1 MARKQ
6 HLPVDELLPEV
17 VRQLEAGVNVVLRSP
32 TGSGKTTR
40 VPPALEAAGLGPVL
54 LLEPRRVAAR
64 AAARRMA
71 SERSEKVGGSIG
83 YTVRFDDRTS
93 KSTRVTAMTEG
104 IFLRRVLADP
114 FLEGVG
120 CVVFDEFHE
129 RHLDG
134 DLALALA
141 RRVQL
146 EARDDLRIVVLSATI
161 DPVPVARFLG
171 DAKVLESEG
180 RLFPVETLHQPA
192 RGREPLEEQVAR
204 AVEDVLE
211 RLDPSRCAHEDG
223 APAGKPPGP
232 GVDEGATPFGRDT
245 LVFLPGVGEIR
256 RAGGALGR
264 LARSHNLELQE
275 LYGDLDA
282 KQQDAVLAPRTPDQ
296 PRRVIL
302 STNLAESSVTLHGI
316 GAVIDSGLARIPR
329 FDPGVGLDRLELT
342 RIPLESVRQRAG
354 RAGRTG
360 PGLNLRLWSSLEER
374 GQRESIEPEVTRVD
388 LAGAWLSLLDFGESD
403 PAVFD
408 WFEAPPVASAERAA
422 ELLAALGAT
431 SERGTSGRQPGG
443 TSAGPS
449 AGQSLTKLGKE
460 LARLP
465 LAPRLGRLLLAGRD
479 HGCLEETALAAAMLS
494 ERDPAR
500 RALAERDGGRVLRS
514 DLVER
519 IEWAAGARGRGG
531 PLASVLRARDQLT
544 RLVSPGRRGARGG
557 SEEALERAIFEAF
570 ADRLARRRG
579 QASATGPAPVRKRR
593 VGGASVRG
601 AATAVLVGGRGVRL
615 ADECRVRDAELFV
628 CVDVGDAS
636 GDALVRQASVVEP
649 EWLEQLDPDAFASEL
664 RAEFDPDKDTVRLR
678 RVRAWRGLALAES
691 PVSARGGAEER
702 AAVEKALV
710 EAARRLPERAFD
722 LAGDSLDQAVARH
735 NCMAAWFPELELEP
749 LDGRAWLDE
758 HLPQLCSG
766 ARSFADLAKV
776 DLGRALL
783 DGLHFEVRRRLDKEA
798 PGRFRLP
805 NGDTAAI
812 HYEVDRPPVLA
823 ARLQLFFGL
832 DATPAVASGRAPMVL
847 HLCAPNGRPAQV
859 TDDLPGFW
867 RGSYALVK
875 KDLRGRYPKHPWPDE
890 PHLAPPVPSRS
901 RGPKRRG

>member
-1 MARKQ
+1 MPSNEPRKLRLQ
-6 HLPVDELLPEV
+6 PLPVDELLPEV
-17 VRQLEAGVNVVLRSP
+17 VARLEAGSNVVLRSP

-71 SERSEKVGGSIG
+71 AERSEKVGGSIG

-161 DPVPVARFLG
+161 DPAPVAAFLG
-171 DAKVLESEG
+171 DAAVLTSEG
-180 RLFPVETLHQPA
+180 RLFPVDTLHQPA
-192 RGREPLEEQVAR
+192 RGREPLEDQVVR
-204 AVEDVLE
+204 AVEVVLD
-211 RLDPSRCAHEDG
+211 RLGRGQALEGPAAPSEAAGDPKRDPGGDG
-223 APAGKPPGP
+223 GEHPAARPTS
-232 GVDEGATPFGRDT
+232 ESTPFGRDT

-256 RAGGALGR
+256 RAAGALAG
-264 LARSHNLELQE
+264 LARSHGLELQE

-374 GQRESIEPEVTRVD
+374 GQRESIEPEVSRVD
-388 LAGAWLSLLDFGESD
+388 LAGAWLALLDFGEPD
-403 PAVFD
+403 PAAFD
-408 WFEAPPVASAERAA
+408 WFEAPPEASAERAA

-431 SERGTSGRQPGG
+431 SERGSSGGS
-443 TSAGPS
+443 SAGR
-449 AGQSLTKLGKE
+449 ALTKLGQE

-494 ERDPAR
+494 ARDPAR
-500 RALAERDGGRVLRS
+500 RARAERDGG
-514 DLVER
+514 
-519 IEWAAGARGRGG
+519 
-531 PLASVLRARDQLT
+531 
-544 RLVSPGRRGARGG
+544 
-557 SEEALERAIFEAF
+557 
-570 ADRLARRRG
+570 
-579 QASATGPAPVRKRR
+579 
-593 VGGASVRG
+593 
-601 AATAVLVGGRGVRL
+601 
-615 ADECRVRDAELFV
+615 
-628 CVDVGDAS
+628 
-636 GDALVRQASVVEP
+636 
-649 EWLEQLDPDAFASEL
+649 
-664 RAEFDPDKDTVRLR
+664 
-678 RVRAWRGLALAES
+678 
-691 PVSARGGAEER
+691 
-702 AAVEKALV
+702 
-710 EAARRLPERAFD
+710 
-722 LAGDSLDQAVARH
+722 
-735 NCMAAWFPELELEP
+735 
-749 LDGRAWLDE
+749 
-758 HLPQLCSG
+758 
-766 ARSFADLAKV
+766 
-776 DLGRALL
+776 
-783 DGLHFEVRRRLDKEA
+783 
-798 PGRFRLP
+798 
-805 NGDTAAI
+805 
-812 HYEVDRPPVLA
+812 
-823 ARLQLFFGL
+823 
-832 DATPAVASGRAPMVL
+832 
-847 HLCAPNGRPAQV
+847 
-859 TDDLPGFW
+859 
-867 RGSYALVK
+867 
-875 KDLRGRYPKHPWPDE
+875 
-890 PHLAPPVPSRS
+890 
-901 RGPKRRG
+901 